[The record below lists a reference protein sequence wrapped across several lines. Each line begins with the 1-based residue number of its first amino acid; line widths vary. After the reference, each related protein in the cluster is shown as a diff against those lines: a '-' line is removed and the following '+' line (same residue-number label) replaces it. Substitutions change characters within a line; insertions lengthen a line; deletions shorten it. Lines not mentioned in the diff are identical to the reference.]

1 MLITAQILETRTEW
15 TTERNRV
22 GCHLVFVEDKQ
33 ESHHPF
39 GTFVTECLRPDQTCC
54 VRVSYSQS
62 SDVYLVRQ
70 RAKEIFVSA
79 TFYSCRKRSE

>member
-33 ESHHPF
+33 ESYHPF
-39 GTFVTECLRPDQTCC
+39 GTFVTVCLRREQALI

-70 RAKEIFVSA
+70 RAKEILASA
-79 TFYSCRKRSE
+79 SFHSHCKYSK